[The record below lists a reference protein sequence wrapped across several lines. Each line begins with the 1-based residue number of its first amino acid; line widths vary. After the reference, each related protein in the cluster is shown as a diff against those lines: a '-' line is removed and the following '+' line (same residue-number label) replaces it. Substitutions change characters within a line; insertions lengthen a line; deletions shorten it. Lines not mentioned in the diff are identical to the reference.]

1 MNPYE
6 RDYFVSRIRS
16 GFHMLKLDDFSVKV
30 LTPTLE
36 DEYLANEV
44 FSEAFDQARKDDL
57 MIEEEMLEWMIS
69 KGLWSS
75 EKDEKVKTIEK
86 DIEKLKIEIFNARSR
101 EAFREKVR
109 LYIRAAE
116 KALVRLMAEKNDNFP
131 KTCEGMAT
139 QEKAVELFK
148 RCCFVG
154 GEPLDFNSVDINE
167 VFYQYNG
174 LSLTDKQV
182 RELARNEPW
191 RSLYILKDDVKLF
204 ANKEGR
210 QLSMDQRAILIWSRM
225 YDNVQESID
234 CPTDEVIEDD
244 DMLDGWFIIQRKK
257 HESDRAK
264 SELEKRTQNS
274 KISNSDEIYVFTDS
288 RKEAESIDNM
298 NSINAQMIKK
308 QREQTIE
315 NKGGAVDLD
324 FQDQKIKLSN
334 MSNEQFK
341 GKFRR

>member
-1 MNPYE
+1 
-6 RDYFVSRIRS
+6 
-16 GFHMLKLDDFSVKV
+16 
-30 LTPTLE
+30 
-36 DEYLANEV
+36 
-44 FSEAFDQARKDDL
+44 
-57 MIEEEMLEWMIS
+57 MIS
-69 KGLWSS
+69 RDLWSS

-116 KALVRLMAEKNDNFP
+116 KALMGLMAEKNYNFP
-131 KTCEGMAT
+131 QTCEGMAI
-139 QEKAVELFK
+139 QEKAVEIFK

-154 GEPLDFNSVDINE
+154 GEPLDFNSVDIGE
-167 VFYQYNG
+167 VFYRYNE

-210 QLSMDQRAILIWSRM
+210 QLSLDQRAMLIWSRM
-225 YDNVQESID
+225 YDNVQESMD

-257 HESDRAK
+257 QESERAK

-315 NKGGAVDLD
+315 SKGGAVDLD